1 MIKRKI
7 EQVSDDLCDHC
18 AQNYQDECR
27 AFEAPHS
34 PQEREAREQGDAL
47 CITSRAAFI
56 RSRRTEL
63 REEEAKE
70 QKLCQA

>member
-1 MIKRKI
+1 MIKGKI
-7 EQVSDDLCDHC
+7 EAVGDEICGHC

-34 PQEREAREQGDAL
+34 DQERTEREKGDPL

-56 RSRRTEL
+56 RRKTEEI

-70 QKLCQA
+70 RHQ

>member
-1 MIKRKI
+1 MIKGKI
-7 EQVSDDLCDHC
+7 EQVGDEICGHC
-18 AQNYQDECR
+18 AQNYSGECR

-34 PQEREAREQGDAL
+34 DQERAAREKGDAL

-56 RSRRTEL
+56 GSKRREL

-70 QKLCQA
+70 

>member
-1 MIKRKI
+1 MIKGKI
-7 EQVSDDLCDHC
+7 EQIGDAICAHC
-18 AQNYQDECR
+18 SQNYQDECR

-34 PQEREAREQGDAL
+34 DQERAAREKGDAL

-56 RSRRTEL
+56 RHKQAEL

-70 QKLCQA
+70 QVR

>member
-1 MIKRKI
+1 MIKGKI
-7 EQVSDDLCDHC
+7 RAVGDYLCSHC

-34 PQEREAREQGDAL
+34 PEERAAREKGDAL
-47 CITSRAAFI
+47 CITTRAAFI
-56 RSRRTEL
+56 GTKRAEL

-70 QKLCQA
+70 QSQ

>member
-1 MIKRKI
+1 MIRGKI
-7 EQVSDDLCDHC
+7 EEIGDEVCGHC

-34 PQEREAREQGDAL
+34 DQEREAREKGDAL

-56 RSRRTEL
+56 CRKTREL
-63 REEEAKE
+63 REE
-70 QKLCQA
+70 QNL

>member
-7 EQVSDDLCDHC
+7 EEVGEEICGHC

-34 PQEREAREQGDAL
+34 DEERAAREKGDAL

-56 RSRRTEL
+56 GSRRTEL

-70 QKLCQA
+70 QAK